1 VLELAQGRSV
11 SRTIELF
18 RLRSRVEHGN
28 DETEFQDVN
37 FDQILRTVDGLMR
50 KYLVF
55 QFYDLPINSLSLGNS
70 D

>member
-1 VLELAQGRSV
+1 VLELAQGSSL
-11 SRTIELF
+11 SRTMELF
-18 RLRSRVEHGN
+18 RLRSRVEHEN

-55 QFYDLPINSLSLGNS
+55 QFYDLPNSLSLGNS

>member
-1 VLELAQGRSV
+1 M
-11 SRTIELF
+11 ELF
-18 RLRSRVEHGN
+18 RLRSRVEHEN

-55 QFYDLPINSLSLGNS
+55 QFYDLPNSLSLGNS